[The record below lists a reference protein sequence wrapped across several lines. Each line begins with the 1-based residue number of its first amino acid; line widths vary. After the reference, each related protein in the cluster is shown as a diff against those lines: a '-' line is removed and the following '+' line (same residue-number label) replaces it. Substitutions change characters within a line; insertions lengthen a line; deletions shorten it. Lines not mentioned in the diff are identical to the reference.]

1 LCLTTY
7 VAVLGLFFVSGAAS
21 PVPFRSL
28 PARAAADLRHLAT
41 RPVARALAVAGVV
54 ASAVLLVAFPR
65 DPGAGTAQTGDRAAE
80 ERARFAEWL
89 AVQPRVALDVPAEGA
104 AVVVVKFNDYQ
115 CPPCRQ
121 TFVDY
126 GDLFATYA
134 AERPGMVRLVL
145 KDFPLEAECNAS
157 VTGSL
162 HAAGCEAAVAVRLAR
177 ERGTSE
183 ALERWL
189 FANQAD
195 LTPETVEDGAR
206 EIGGVTDF
214 RERYGDTLEAVKAD
228 IDYGRT
234 LGVRATPTF
243 FINGVMIQGG
253 LPVHLFKQA
262 IDTELQKI
270 ATAP

>member
-1 LCLTTY
+1 
-7 VAVLGLFFVSGAAS
+7 
-21 PVPFRSL
+21 
-28 PARAAADLRHLAT
+28 
-41 RPVARALAVAGVV
+41 
-54 ASAVLLVAFPR
+54 
-65 DPGAGTAQTGDRAAE
+65 
-80 ERARFAEWL
+80 
-89 AVQPRVALDVPAEGA
+89 
-104 AVVVVKFNDYQ
+104 
-115 CPPCRQ
+115 
-121 TFVDY
+121 
-126 GDLFATYA
+126 
-134 AERPGMVRLVL
+134 MVRLVL
-145 KDFPLEAECNAS
+145 KDFPLEAECNTS
-157 VTGSL
+157 VTSSL

-214 RERYGDTLEAVKAD
+214 RERYGATLEAVKAD

-234 LGVRATPTF
+234 LGVKATPTF

-253 LPVHLFKQA
+253 LPAHLFKQA
-262 IDTELQKI
+262 IDAELQKI